1 MTKVLN
7 LLIVFIMI
15 MVMGCAYAFANEE
28 ESQTTAVPVYQQANA
43 NPVYHQPS
51 VGLKIVDALFVRIP
65 MIGASSASTSVFI
78 AISPVVY
85 LMGIGEP
92 MARAMV
98 EAPWRFT
105 VARPL
110 GDFTG
115 RTTDGKPIYIRT
127 AW

>member
-1 MTKVLN
+1 MPKVLN

-15 MVMGCAYAFANEE
+15 MVMACSCAFANEK
-28 ESQTTAVPVYQQANA
+28 ESQTTSDPVY
-43 NPVYHQPS
+43 QPS

-65 MIGASSASTSVFI
+65 MIGASSISTAVFI
-78 AISPVVY
+78 VISPVVY
-85 LMGIGEP
+85 CIGIGEP

-105 VARPL
+105 AARPL

-115 RTTDGKPIYIRT
+115 RTKDGKPIYIQT
-127 AW
+127 DW